1 MKNPIRYMRYNAKP
15 VQAAILAFI
24 LFFLF
29 PTTGLLA
36 QEEEEKDIR
45 PIRAPFETTSLIDNQ
60 TTVGLYKGGLKLE
73 ISHRFA
79 EIKEISDLFGIYG
92 SANTRLAL
100 DYGVTDRIMVGFGT
114 TRDYKLQDFEWKVNL
129 LTQTRSYSMPVS
141 LSYFGNMVIDARNKD
156 NFGPEDEFNPMHRI
170 SYLTQLI
177 ASSKIGPVSLQL
189 IPTFA
194 WYNGVAD
201 GYNNVNYGISFGG
214 RAQILGSSSI
224 IFEFDQPLSQHEAI
238 DTKPNI
244 GFGVEI
250 GTSTHS
256 FRVFASNYSDIVKQR
271 NMFFNTNDPFAGKF
285 HFGFNISVA
294 LR

>member
-1 MKNPIRYMRYNAKP
+1 MKNPIKYIQKTTKTVHALMLASIMFLVFP
-15 VQAAILAFI
+15 VAG
-24 LFFLF
+24 LF
-29 PTTGLLA
+29 A
-36 QEEEEKDIR
+36 QEADEKDNR
-45 PIRAPFETTSLIDNQ
+45 PVSEPFGTTTLIDNQ
-60 TTVGLYKGGLKLE
+60 TTVGLYKGSLSLE
-73 ISHRFA
+73 IAHRFS
-79 EIKEISDLFGIYG
+79 EIKELGDLFGIYG

-100 DYGVTDRIMVGFGT
+100 DYGVSDRIMVGFGT

-141 LSYFGNMVIDARNKD
+141 LSYYGNMVIDARSKE
-156 NFGPEDEFNPMHRI
+156 NFGPEEDYNFSHRM

-177 ASSKIGPVSLQL
+177 ASSKFGPLSLQV

-194 WYNGVAD
+194 WFNGVD
-201 GYNNVNYGISFGG
+201 QGYNNINYGLSLGG
-214 RAQILGSSSI
+214 RAQVLGSSSI
-224 IFEFDQPLSQHEAI
+224 IFEYDQPLSQHEAI

-250 GTSTHS
+250 GTGTHF
-256 FRVFASNYSDIVKQR
+256 FRVFATTYSDIIKQR

-285 HFGFNISVA
+285 RFGFNISVA